1 MPLKGKPY
9 RSALGLLRV
18 MAPEARCLLSGNS
31 RSGFLFQSGFPS
43 SCIISFVDGL
53 DFISSDLAPG
63 IQGEAEGRAI
73 QGEAEGRDIQAEG
86 KADIDMKGE
95 FLAVVG

>member
-1 MPLKGKPY
+1 
-9 RSALGLLRV
+9 

-63 IQGEAEGRAI
+63 IQDEAEGRAI
-73 QGEAEGRDIQAEG
+73 QGEAEGRDIQAEGRDIQAEG